1 MKCKQFS
8 VTLLMAGLLFGA
20 GAARAQ
26 TPDRTGSA
34 NRTKQ
39 ERGASPDH
47 IFMTKAAEGGMAE
60 VELGKLA
67 KEKGSNDAIK
77 NFGQHMVDDHS
88 KANDEMK
95 DLASKKNVTLPSAL
109 NAKDQATKERLSKLS
124 GEAFD
129 RAYIRDMV
137 ADHRVDVAEFRHEAN
152 GGKDPDVKAWAAKT
166 LPTLEN
172 HLKMAE
178 DTERQIGAAKSK
190 SE

>member
-1 MKCKQFS
+1 MMYKHFS
-8 VTLLMAGLLFGA
+8 ATLLTTGLLLAA
-20 GAARAQ
+20 GAAWAQ
-26 TPDRTGSA
+26 KHDSSGSA
-34 NRTKQ
+34 NRMKQ
-39 ERGASPDH
+39 ERSGSPDH
-47 IFMTKAAEGGMAE
+47 VFMTKAAEGGMAE
-60 VELGKLA
+60 VELGNLA
-67 KEKGSNDAIK
+67 KDKGSNDAVK

-88 KANDEMK
+88 KANDELK

-109 NAKDQATKERLSKLS
+109 NAKDQATKDRLSKLS

-137 ADHRVDVAEFRHEAN
+137 ADHRADVAEFRHEAN
-152 GGKDPDVKAWAAKT
+152 SGKDPDVKAWAAKT

-178 DTERQIGAAKSK
+178 DTERQIGAGKSK